1 MKAKDVK
8 ENAKD
13 TTQRQQRR
21 RLQSDFT
28 PEIRTVNCGFYLTPE
43 EAQRV
48 KAEAQALKT
57 SVSCLVR
64 DSLRKTQIL

>member
-48 KAEAQALKT
+48 KAEAKARNT
-57 SVSCLVR
+57 SVSCLIREV
-64 DSLRKTQIL
+64 LRNTNRL

>member
-28 PEIRTVNCGFYLTPE
+28 PEIRTVNVGFYLTPE
-43 EAQRV
+43 ESQRV
-48 KAEAQALKT
+48 KAEAKARNT
-57 SVSCLVR
+57 SVSCLIREV
-64 DSLRKTQIL
+64 LRNTNYI